1 MSLNPL
7 RIAVASDLH
16 FVSAEN
22 VNDGDYHSWLSF
34 LADKSFAN
42 LFWKNLL
49 EKINT
54 DKIKADI
61 LVCPGDI
68 TTHAE
73 AKALKF
79 AWEKLL
85 ELAEALDCK
94 ILATATGNHD
104 VKSRPSKLDNVIRD
118 LDQNDNLLENLK
130 LLEPPYPLVD
140 LKDTT
145 QAHSNRIHYF
155 GADYLL
161 YETDKYR
168 ILILNSC
175 SSHSADPKEYERG
188 SVSESTMNWIKRDL
202 QKINER
208 KKLGILICHH
218 HPIQHSEHN
227 LGSYDF
233 MRGGTELLDML
244 NSNGRWIV
252 IHGHKHHAKLNY
264 YSSGSKKAVVFAAGT
279 LSAHKQTLGNDF
291 TNQFYILNVDVD
303 IDRGTPVGNVD
314 VYSWQGSKWANS
326 RRTCDGIYTGIGF
339 GDPGCLETIAENISQ
354 LVKGPVSVPWNDI
367 VEKMPKLRECVP
379 QDISHIKEY
388 LLEFNI
394 DMNFTPETEILS
406 LERSKD

>member
-16 FVSAEN
+16 FVSENN

-34 LADKSFAN
+34 QADKSFNN

-49 EKINT
+49 EKIDADNIT
-54 DKIKADI
+54 ADI

-73 AKALKF
+73 PIALKF

-85 ELAEALDCK
+85 ELAKALDCK
-94 ILATATGNHD
+94 LLATATGNHD
-104 VKSRPSKLDNVIRD
+104 VKSRPSELNNVIRD
-118 LDQNDNLLENLK
+118 LNQNDNLLENLK
-130 LLEPPYPLVD
+130 LLDPPYPFVD
-140 LKDTT
+140 LNDTT
-145 QAHSNRIHYF
+145 QAHSNRVHYF
-155 GADYLL
+155 GTDYLL
-161 YETDKYR
+161 YETDNYR
-168 ILILNSC
+168 VLIINSC
-175 SSHSADPKEYERG
+175 SSHSADQKEYERG
-188 SVSESTMNWIKRDL
+188 SVSESTMNWIKLDL
-202 QKINER
+202 QRINNKR
-208 KKLGILICHH
+208 KLGILICHH

-279 LSAHKQTLGNDF
+279 LSAHKHTLGADF
-291 TNQFYILNVDVD
+291 TNQFYVLNVNTEKE
-303 IDRGTPVGNVD
+303 RGTPVGNVD

-326 RRTCDGIYTGIGF
+326 RRTCDGIYTGVGF
-339 GDPGCLETIAENISQ
+339 GEPGCLDTIAENISRN
-354 LVKGPVSVPWNDI
+354 VKGPVSVPWNVI
-367 VEKMPKLRECVP
+367 VEKVPKLKECVP
-379 QDISHIKEY
+379 QDIKHIKEY

-394 DMNFTPETEILS
+394 DMNLTAETEIHS
-406 LERSKD
+406 LERSID